1 MSSFLIENVDE
12 LLGKVEVWKVKE
24 WPAVLLSMATCH
36 RPADSSTSVNR
47 MNCSSGCKH
56 VINILKFFT
65 AALN

>member
-1 MSSFLIENVDE
+1 MSSFLIQNLDE
-12 LLGKVEVWKVKE
+12 LLGKVEE
-24 WPAVLLSMATCH
+24 WPAVLLSMTTCH

-56 VINILKFFT
+56 VINILKSFT